1 VTALDSEAAKKVL
14 AHNDRDELVQLGCEL
29 TNIPS
34 PTGHE
39 KAIADSF
46 WPGLRQM
53 FEAGS
58 PQSDDN
64 RGYPAAAQNRIGTMA
79 DFVAELTAKP
89 DVISALTERVAKF
102 LAESGVD
109 ARAVHY
115 VALVLDELLTNVVI
129 YGGTIETPVS
139 IRLTILPDRVTA
151 EVLDGGMIFD
161 PRVEQ
166 NLDVSTSVEERP
178 VGGLGV
184 VLVRR

>member
-1 VTALDSEAAKKVL
+1 
-14 AHNDRDELVQLGCEL
+14 
-29 TNIPS
+29 
-34 PTGHE
+34 
-39 KAIADSF
+39 
-46 WPGLRQM
+46 M

-109 ARAVHY
+109 ARAVHH
-115 VALVLDELLTNVVI
+115 VALVLDELLTNVVT

-151 EVLDGGMIFD
+151 EVVDGGMMFD
-161 PRVEQ
+161 PRDDR
-166 NLDVSTSVEERP
+166 NLEVPASVEERP
-178 VGGLGV
+178 IGGLGLL
-184 VLVRR
+184 LVRRVTEGLAYERVGDRNRTIFSICREPAA